1 VPGGSARVNGV
12 LGGFAA
18 LATVIA
24 VGWVVGRSGVL
35 GGVDASAVLSRLSF
49 FVATPALLFLTL
61 AAADPAAVLSAALIA
76 TAGSALGVALL
87 FAALARWR
95 WRLPAA
101 ELATGALASG
111 YVNAGNLGIPVSVY
125 VLGNASYVAPV
136 LLFQVLVMA
145 PIGLG
150 VLARSRAPG
159 AGTPRRWQALTQPLR
174 TPVVVGCALGL
185 LLAAS
190 GVHLPGSVLRPVQL
204 IAGLA
209 VPAALLA
216 YGMSLHG
223 AARPGSGSGAGQV
236 WLAVAL
242 KTVVQPLAAYALG
255 RWVAGLDGTALL
267 AVTVTSALPTAQ
279 NVFVYAA
286 AYDRGTALARDVVL
300 LSTVLSVPVLLAIAV
315 VLG

>member
-1 VPGGSARVNGV
+1 MSGV

-18 LATVIA
+18 LAAVIA
-24 VGWVVGRSGVL
+24 VGWVVGRSGLL
-35 GGVDASAVLSRLSF
+35 GGGAPAILSRLSF

-61 AAADPAAVLSAALIA
+61 AKADTAAVLSVALVG
-76 TAGSALGVALL
+76 TAGSAALTALL
-87 FAALARWR
+87 YAGLAWWR

-101 ELATGALASG
+101 ELTTGALATS
-111 YVNAGNLGIPVSVY
+111 YVNAGNLGVPVSVY
-125 VLGNASYVAPV
+125 ILGDASYVAPV

-145 PIGLG
+145 PVGLA
-150 VLARSRAPG
+150 VLAGSRAAAEAAP
-159 AGTPRRWQALTQPLR
+159 TWQQLLVQPLR
-174 TPVVVGCALGL
+174 TPVVIGCALGL

-190 GVHLPGSVLRPVQL
+190 GLDVPAPVLEPVEL

-223 AARPGSGSGAGQV
+223 APRPAAGELAGQV

-242 KTVVQPLAAYALG
+242 KTLAMPVIAYALG
-255 RWVAGLDGTALL
+255 RWVADLDGIALL

-286 AYDRGTALARDVVL
+286 TYDRGTLVARDVIL
-300 LSTVLSVPVLLAIAV
+300 LSTVLSVPVLVGIALL
-315 VLG
+315 LG

>member
-1 VPGGSARVNGV
+1 MTGV

-18 LATVIA
+18 LAAVIA
-24 VGWVVGRSGVL
+24 VGWLVGRTHLL
-35 GGVDASAVLSRLSF
+35 GAGAPGMLSRLSF

-61 AAADPAAVLSAALIA
+61 GEADTHAVLSFALVG
-76 TAGSALGVALL
+76 TAGSAVVVALL
-87 FAALARWR
+87 YAGLARWR

-101 ELATGALASG
+101 DLATGALSSS

-125 VLGNASYVAPV
+125 ILGDASYVAPV

-145 PIGLG
+145 PVGLAL
-150 VLARSRAPG
+150 LAGSRADGSAPG
-159 AGTPRRWQALTQPLR
+159 WRQLLVQPLR
-174 TPVVVGCALGL
+174 TPVVIGCALGL
-185 LLAAS
+185 ALAAS
-190 GVHLPGSVLRPVQL
+190 GWDPPALLLEPVEL
-204 IAGLA
+204 IAALA

-216 YGMSLHG
+216 YGMTLHG
-223 AARPGSGSGAGQV
+223 APRPGGGTLAGQV

-242 KTVVQPLAAYALG
+242 KNVVMPAVAYALG
-255 RWVAGLDGTALL
+255 RLGAGLDDEALL

-286 AYDRGTALARDVVL
+286 TYDRGTVLARDVIL
-300 LSTVLSVPVLLAIAV
+300 LSTLVSVPVLVGIAV